1 MRFGVKRSDGRNY
14 RLVLSLKVCSNDS
27 DTALMYLGCEY
38 QAPYKD
44 YAHTWLGPDGQ
55 ILVRHYKDK
64 AGASMDF
71 FELVSCK

>member
-1 MRFGVKRSDGRNY
+1 MRFGVKTGGPDY
-14 RLVLSLKVCSNDS
+14 RLVFSLKVCSNDN

-38 QAPYKD
+38 QVTYKD

-64 AGASMDF
+64 SGAYGE
-71 FELVSCK
+71 FELLSCK